1 MDILIVRNMV
11 RNYEKRTNKG
21 ADRGNYSK
29 DSLTKA
35 VEDVKNGNKTV
46 YGASVF
52 YGVPR
57 STLRRNKGK
66 VYNSARRKRGRR

>member
-1 MDILIVRNMV
+1 MV

-57 STLRRNKGK
+57 STLRHYIYATRGK
-66 VYNSARRKRGRR
+66 VKMLWSLKLKENWRTF

>member
-1 MDILIVRNMV
+1 MV

-57 STLRRNKGK
+57 STLRHYTGWSR
-66 VYNSARRKRGRR
+66 YNLPEEIQ